1 VPTVG
6 RSRRRSWRSQR
17 FISCVAISWIGWRG
31 PGVEPRGLPELVV
44 ERLGDSDAGTL
55 LR

>member
-6 RSRRRSWRSQR
+6 WSRRRRWRSQR

-31 PGVEPRGLPELVV
+31 PGEEPRGLPAVVV
-44 ERLGDSDAGTL
+44 EGLGDSDAGTL